1 VDYRREISTLSQTQQ
16 GAYLMDVQSLFDH
29 FNREYWGGR
38 LPHYTVVLTDKFI
51 GGHCETAKSKRG
63 QST

>member
-1 VDYRREISTLSQTQQ
+1 
-16 GAYLMDVQSLFDH
+16 MDVQSLFDH